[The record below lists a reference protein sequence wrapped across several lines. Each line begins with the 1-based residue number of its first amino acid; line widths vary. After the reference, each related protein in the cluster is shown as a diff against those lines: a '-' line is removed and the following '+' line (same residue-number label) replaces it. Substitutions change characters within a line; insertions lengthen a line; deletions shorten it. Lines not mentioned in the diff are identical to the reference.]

1 MIDSHCHL
9 GIDDF
14 NENIEGY
21 LARAKEAG
29 VSDILTVACS
39 YDQIDQLIHM
49 GTYPNVHTAFGIHP
63 EGAVH
68 FEYQKSLDLY
78 QKHPEIKAVG
88 EIGLDYY
95 YNPET
100 KNEQIQAFFDQIR
113 LANQIQKP
121 IIIHARDADADIIDI
136 LKESHKNNLL
146 KKSGVM
152 HCFCGSEA
160 LAEVALEV
168 GLYISVSGIIT
179 FKNAVE
185 LRNTIAKIPLNRLMI
200 ETDAPYLA
208 PHPFRGKK
216 NEPSFVKYTLESLA
230 KLKQENIETV
240 EKQTS
245 KNFFKVFVGE

>member
-14 NENIEGY
+14 NENIEEY
-21 LARAKEAG
+21 LAKAKEEG

-39 YDQIDQLIHM
+39 YDQIDELINM
-49 GTYPNVHTAFGIHP
+49 GRYPNVHMAFGIHP

-68 FEYQKSLDLY
+68 FDYKKSLEFY
-78 QKHPEIKAVG
+78 QIHPKIKAVG

-100 KNEQIQAFFDQIR
+100 KKEQIQAFFDQIK

-121 IIIHARDADADIIDI
+121 IIIHARDADADIIDV
-136 LKESHKNNLL
+136 LKESYKNNLL

-179 FKNAVE
+179 FKNASE
-185 LRNTIAKIPLNRLMI
+185 LRRTTANIPFDL
-200 ETDAPYLA
+200 YLII
-208 PHPFRGKK
+208 K
-216 NEPSFVKYTLESLA
+216 
-230 KLKQENIETV
+230 
-240 EKQTS
+240 
-245 KNFFKVFVGE
+245 